1 MTGRRA
7 LIRAGVAAGL
17 GAAAGAGTVGA
28 SAAPTAPMNPMDD
41 AQRRSTSDEG
51 DVERSV
57 EAVRAEVGRLRT
69 EWNPGSGAVAQIRVA
84 LRQFLKGQ
92 HRFPEFVDVGIG
104 VWEDI
109 YDWHVRFQQPIVISR
124 QPDGRYAMVF
134 MQTLLVLRP
143 EQSDTYIGAPYDRQ

>member
-1 MTGRRA
+1 MAGRRSM
-7 LIRAGVAAGL
+7 IGAGL
-17 GAAAGAGTVGA
+17 MAGLSAAAGAG
-28 SAAPTAPMNPMDD
+28 AAPMGDE
-41 AQRRSTSDEG
+41 QRRGDEG
-51 DVERSV
+51 DAERSV
-57 EAVRAEVGRLRT
+57 EAVRAELSRLRT
-69 EWNPGSGAVAQIRVA
+69 EWNPGSGTVAQIRLA

-109 YDWHVRFQQPIVISR
+109 YDWHVRFQQPINISR

-143 EQSDTYIGAPYDRQ
+143 EQSETYIGLPYDRQ